1 MFKFMNHHY
10 HVYLLGSDKYPNN
23 IKISHSSHM
32 NLCKT
37 FYAWGQYFFRQSFTC
52 KKKKKKVYLKK
63 KKAKSKSFSWLVNT
77 RIMWTETI
85 SCWDGSQGLGN
96 VNKSSPKVENVTGLQ
111 YKVLCP
117 ISKLY

>member
-37 FYAWGQYFFRQSFTC
+37 FYAWGQFFFRQSFTC
-52 KKKKKKVYLKK
+52 KKKKKSLFKKK
-63 KKAKSKSFSWLVNT
+63 KKAKSKSFMAGKHENYVNRNYSMLGWQPAT
-77 RIMWTETI
+77 RECQQKF
-85 SCWDGSQGLGN
+85 SEG
-96 VNKSSPKVENVTGLQ
+96 
-111 YKVLCP
+111 
-117 ISKLY
+117 

>member
-37 FYAWGQYFFRQSFTC
+37 FYAWGQFFFRQSFTC
-52 KKKKKKVYLKK
+52 KKKKKKSLFKK
-63 KKAKSKSFSWLVNT
+63 KKKSQKQEFHGW
-77 RIMWTETI
+77 
-85 SCWDGSQGLGN
+85 
-96 VNKSSPKVENVTGLQ
+96 
-111 YKVLCP
+111 
-117 ISKLY
+117 

>member
-52 KKKKKKVYLKK
+52 KGKKKKVYLKK
-63 KKAKSKSFSWLVNT
+63 KSQKQEFFMTGKHENYVNRNYFMLGWQPATRECQQKFS
-77 RIMWTETI
+77 E
-85 SCWDGSQGLGN
+85 G
-96 VNKSSPKVENVTGLQ
+96 
-111 YKVLCP
+111 
-117 ISKLY
+117 

>member
-1 MFKFMNHHY
+1 MP
-10 HVYLLGSDKYPNN
+10 GAN
-23 IKISHSSHM
+23 IFLDRVS
-32 NLCKT
+32 L
-37 FYAWGQYFFRQSFTC
+37 A
-52 KKKKKKVYLKK
+52 KKKKKKSLFKK